1 MTSLNKTRSID
12 DVTNTIIDDDTLKT
26 IEKDFSLNVDDE
38 IVIVKTKNFFTTN
51 VDDEIVIVKV
61 KDFFILKAF
70 DDSVST
76 KNIAKTITD
85 IDETIAIDEIDEKIE
100 TTTIVVA
107 RIVTKIVITFLNQ
120 DVL

>member
-12 DVTNTIIDDDTLKT
+12 DVTNTTIDDDTLKT
-26 IEKDFSLNVDDE
+26 TEKNFSLNVDDE

-51 VDDEIVIVKV
+51 VDDEIVIVKM

-76 KNIAKTITD
+76 
-85 IDETIAIDEIDEKIE
+85 
-100 TTTIVVA
+100 
-107 RIVTKIVITFLNQ
+107 
-120 DVL
+120 